1 MKAILSCDDNPF
13 YLDFWPL
20 VKDVWKNH
28 LDIDPFLIRI
38 SDEVGE
44 EEDVHYVK
52 PIAGVPI
59 YLQAQ
64 LARIYFTQLFDDEI
78 CVCYKEGFDWIEERY
93 KATTDPSM
101 EQHKDPDNPKGV
113 AILKPGQ
120 YRGVYKIDKHAGKY
134 YALCQRGAEV
144 TVYRDNN
151 LNERTDYINEE
162 SGYFGINLHRAHPN
176 KIVQST
182 RAYSHGC
189 QVIQNPADFTRLM
202 GLARLQIGIGYDS
215 FTYTLIEATEE
226 ELD

>member
-1 MKAILSCDDNPF
+1 MKYINWGLNQPPILNRVESLG
-13 YLDFWPL
+13 Y
-20 VKDVWKNH
+20 K
-28 LDIDPFLIRI
+28 I
-38 SDEVGE
+38 
-44 EEDVHYVK
+44 
-52 PIAGVPI
+52 
-59 YLQAQ
+59 
-64 LARIYFTQLFDDEI
+64 FTQKEYDLNIIGIRSQDRRPGLFDDEI

-202 GLARLQIGIGYDS
+202 GLARLQIGIGYES
-215 FTYTLIEATEE
+215 FTYTLIEATDE

>member
-1 MKAILSCDDNPF
+1 MKYINWGLNQPPILNRVESLG
-13 YLDFWPL
+13 Y
-20 VKDVWKNH
+20 K
-28 LDIDPFLIRI
+28 I
-38 SDEVGE
+38 
-44 EEDVHYVK
+44 
-52 PIAGVPI
+52 
-59 YLQAQ
+59 
-64 LARIYFTQLFDDEI
+64 FTQKEYDLNIIGIRSQNRRPGLFDDEI

-101 EQHKDPDNPKGV
+101 EQHRDPDNPKGV

-202 GLARLQIGIGYDS
+202 GLARLQIGIGYES
-215 FTYTLIEATEE
+215 FTYTLIEATDE

>member
-1 MKAILSCDDNPF
+1 MKYINWGLNQPPILNRVESLG
-13 YLDFWPL
+13 Y
-20 VKDVWKNH
+20 K
-28 LDIDPFLIRI
+28 I
-38 SDEVGE
+38 
-44 EEDVHYVK
+44 
-52 PIAGVPI
+52 
-59 YLQAQ
+59 
-64 LARIYFTQLFDDEI
+64 FTQKEYDLNIIGIRSQNRRPGLFDDEI

-101 EQHKDPDNPKGV
+101 EQHRDPDNPKGV

-162 SGYFGINLHRAHPN
+162 SGWFGLNLHRAHPN
-176 KIVQST
+176 VIVQST

-202 GLARLQIGIGYDS
+202 GLARLQIGIGYES
-215 FTYTLIEATEE
+215 FTYTLIEATDE

>member
-1 MKAILSCDDNPF
+1 MKYINWGLNQPPILNRVESLG
-13 YLDFWPL
+13 Y
-20 VKDVWKNH
+20 K
-28 LDIDPFLIRI
+28 I
-38 SDEVGE
+38 
-44 EEDVHYVK
+44 
-52 PIAGVPI
+52 
-59 YLQAQ
+59 
-64 LARIYFTQLFDDEI
+64 FTQKEYDLNIIGIRSQNRRPGLFDDEI

-101 EQHKDPDNPKGV
+101 EQHRDPDNPKGV

-189 QVIQNPADFTRLM
+189 QVIQNPADFMRLM
-202 GLARLQIGIGYDS
+202 GLARLQIGIGYES
-215 FTYTLIEATEE
+215 FTYTLIEATDE